1 MQVPKEGKT
10 LAHLMTAKNGQHVPL
25 GIGRKTL
32 AVMRGGLEFRML
44 WASSLPVHGWKQAP
58 WV

>member
-1 MQVPKEGKT
+1 
-10 LAHLMTAKNGQHVPL
+10 MTAKNGQHVPL

-44 WASSLPVHGWKQAP
+44 WASSLPVHGWKQALGAD
-58 WV
+58 